1 MAVSQSGWAPTTQE
15 PRSDFCDCVLTTVCH
30 LPLAPLPV
38 TDGPSGAYTVAL
50 GVSPG
55 NMSGEGPAAQG
66 FEATTTTP
74 APPASQAACS
84 ALEFIHVESQ
94 SKPLSALT
102 RKMLREAGV

>member
-1 MAVSQSGWAPTTQE
+1 MTVSSPQCVISPLPHSQSQMG
-15 PRSDFCDCVLTTVCH
+15 PRVH
-30 LPLAPLPV
+30 IQWRW
-38 TDGPSGAYTVAL
+38 

-55 NMSGEGPAAQG
+55 NVRGEGPAAQG
-66 FEATTTTP
+66 FEATTTP

-84 ALEFIHVESQ
+84 ALEFIRVESQ

>member
-1 MAVSQSGWAPTTQE
+1 MAVSSPQCVSTQGPT
-15 PRSDFCDCVLTTVCH
+15 CVIS
-30 LPLAPLPV
+30 PLPHSQSQV
-38 TDGPSGAYTVAL
+38 GPWVHIWWRW

-55 NMSGEGPAAQG
+55 NVRGEGPAAQG
-66 FEATTTTP
+66 FKATTTTIPP

-102 RKMLREAGV
+102 RQMLREVGV